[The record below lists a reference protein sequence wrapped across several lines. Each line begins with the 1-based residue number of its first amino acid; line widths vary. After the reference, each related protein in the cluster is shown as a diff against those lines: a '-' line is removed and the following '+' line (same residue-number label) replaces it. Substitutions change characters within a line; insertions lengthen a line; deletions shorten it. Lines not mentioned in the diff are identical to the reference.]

1 MNPTLIL
8 SILSAL
14 TAAVWSVW
22 TWREEQQKERQL
34 KRDQESAIF
43 VNSFIQATEELQ
55 SRLYGVL
62 EGDDLAFYKKEYP
75 EQHELG
81 SPFAIE
87 MLYRLSKF
95 FGWAYRI
102 FRYGPYTN
110 DPVVIELIRKIGEAL
125 ESHTQFPGN
134 AFRFTY
140 EERVAL
146 GAAVVRRTGDVIGS
160 IPVFESATVF
170 QFLKEMSDKS
180 SKQTNLFESR
190 SVRRTLAAIDEV
202 DQPGD
207 LEGVER
213 LAVLQNHLVDLL
225 AYLEEMEGFS
235 VSPAKRRKAWLR
247 GTAAEA
253 LPSLASDTT
262 VVHQTPGRIRLKV
275 PRLRMDETY
284 APLLKSLLDSMD
296 NITSIRINISA
307 ASVVIGFSP
316 EIPGME
322 FAQRLTKII
331 KTGSLR
337 PSLT

>member
-1 MNPTLIL
+1 MNPTLVL
-8 SILSAL
+8 SLLSAL

-55 SRLYGVL
+55 SRLYGIL
-62 EGDDLAFYKKEYP
+62 EGDDLAFYRKEYP
-75 EQHELG
+75 EQHESG

-95 FGWAYRI
+95 FGWTYRI

-170 QFLKEMSDKS
+170 QFWKEMSDKL
-180 SKQTNLFESR
+180 SKPTNFFQGR
-190 SVRRTLAAIDEV
+190 SVRRTLAAIDKA
-202 DQPGD
+202 DQPGE

-213 LAVLQNHLVDLL
+213 LAVLQNHLVELL
-225 AYLEEMEGFS
+225 TYLEHMEGFS
-235 VSPAKRRKAWLR
+235 VSPEKRRKARRR

-253 LPSLASDTT
+253 QPLLISGA
-262 VVHQTPGRIRLKV
+262 VVLHQTPGRLRLRV
-275 PRLRMDETY
+275 PRLRTDDKY
-284 APLLKSLLDSMD
+284 APHLESLLDSVD
-296 NITSIRINISA
+296 NINSIRINATA
-307 ASVVIGFSP
+307 ASVVIGYTP
-316 EIPGME
+316 EISGMD
-322 FAQRLTKII
+322 FAKSIKNII
-331 KTGSLR
+331 ETGTVR
-337 PSLT
+337 RH